1 MKHFKVILIIV
12 ILLDL
17 VGLHAFAQ
25 KDNPTEKPKYTVYS
39 KNKYKQNPKH
49 TWSWFSRKRYYSIGG
64 GFNAMNYFGDIT
76 PQSSFSSFD
85 VKFTRMNFG
94 LYVQRRLYPGVTG
107 RVAFSYGRVKGSD
120 EESVSPDKANWE
132 RNQFRYIRNLSFRND
147 IFELSAVGL
156 FDLVKNRGVFYQR
169 PKRIVPYLVAGIA
182 VLYHNPKAIAPQ
194 QDQLGNPIAESGEWV
209 PLQPLGTEGQGRD
222 PYFKYNR
229 EVNDTIS
236 WGGGTTYSKIQIA
249 FPLGFGLRYKLSSR
263 WDISFEVAYR
273 FLLTDYLDDVS
284 KKYVDLGVFGD
295 DNLARAMSD
304 RSRENGRAESV
315 RAIVTDGVRENTLIN
330 QQYVGV
336 DGRTYTTFVG
346 FGNDQYVDN
355 IRGNA
360 SDRDTYIVTGFHVSY
375 IMPGQVRCPEPFKKI
390 FRRHRL

>member
-1 MKHFKVILIIV
+1 MKHLKIILVIV
-12 ILLDL
+12 TLLDL
-17 VGLHAFAQ
+17 VSLDIFAQ
-25 KDNPTEKPKYTVYS
+25 KDNPTQTPKYTVYS

-64 GFNAMNYFGDIT
+64 GINAMNYFGDIT
-76 PQSSFSSFD
+76 PQSSFTSFD

-107 RVAFSYGRVKGSD
+107 RVAFSYGRIKGSD
-120 EESVSPDKANWE
+120 EESVKPGGNNWD
-132 RNQFRYIRNLSFRND
+132 RNQYRYIRNLSFRND
-147 IFELSAVGL
+147 IFELSGVGL

-169 PKRIVPYLVAGIA
+169 PKRIIPYLLAGVA
-182 VLYHNPKAIAPQ
+182 VFYQNPKAIAPQ
-194 QDQLGNPIAESGEWV
+194 QDQLGNQLAEAGEWV
-209 PLQPLGTEGQGRD
+209 NLQPLGTEGQGYDGYAR
-222 PYFKYNR
+222 YNVQ
-229 EVNDTIS
+229 VNDTVN
-236 WGGGTTYSKIQIA
+236 WGGGNRYSKIQIA

-284 KKYVDLGVFGD
+284 KSYVDLGVFGD
-295 DNLARAMSD
+295 NNLARAMSD
-304 RSRENGRAESV
+304 RSLENGRVDNLREV
-315 RAIVTDGVRENTLIN
+315 VTNGVRESVLVPYS
-330 QQYVGV
+330 YVGV
-336 DGRTYTTFVG
+336 DGRQYTTLTG

-355 IRGNA
+355 IRGNRT
-360 SDRDTYIVTGFHVSY
+360 DRDTYIVTGFHVSY